1 MDPERTKTPARAIKK
16 ATKAVRGKKAATPKI
31 TSTTEA
37 SETQTE
43 NANVTGADSEA
54 LQTPAPK
61 KGVGRGRKTPAPNK
75 TAATTDSQAESIST
89 GSDAPA
95 APTPATKRRGRAKKA
110 PDFKAPVASLT
121 TAVEREDAGTP
132 DANPAPNSTDSG
144 QAGDASSAAAPPEK
158 TDKRCNTCHKVLLL
172 SQFEK
177 QYKNKVSSLANCAPC
192 REKKATWSRAGRS
205 AKENIADTDVAQFG
219 ETAAGDVDVA
229 APATPAPKKVNTGKT
244 PKRATARKNAA
255 PDTPLPQREGS
266 VEAVPA
272 ATPAPKGRGK
282 PKTTKQPATPKPA
295 AAVPS
300 ASRSKSE
307 DITSANTRASAAPEE
322 VPKEHTPA
330 KTRRTSGGKGPAVL
344 STIKEQAEATV
355 DDVAAST
362 TLEGSPEERAVRP
375 TVGGKGLSYVS
386 TSVLEQ
392 EETGVSANDT
402 PAPPETLRRTW
413 GEKGPVPPQITAQYE
428 SDADDEHNAHS
439 EDDADDESDDE
450 DAAANPPATPTTATR
465 VQPPRSSKRPMRST
479 PAGTPEP
486 TPPAP
491 AQKGPATKRPLAT
504 IPEDENEEPAAK
516 RQRANGEVV
525 GSNAATGDYVDGS
538 NLVSHLMLHSLSGE
552 QVLTFSQTAL
562 LQKGPDAKR
571 KPIAPR
577 KRPANM
583 AAHFNAPAGDQ
594 HTGASAGTGQP
605 AATPVAQIDSDATV
619 TAAGEDSDNK
629 RVRSDNAVL
638 SDEKPTGKRAKLV
651 HPQPQ
656 HSQATQSISTSREAA
671 TNNTTAE
678 ETSEVPVPGMQ
689 PTGQQQTGARPVTTG
704 QLGGKSIPK
713 NTAMFTISNSDVE
726 DQFVVDPEK
735 AVVAHKSTVFLRHYH
750 NDGKTEECYNVP
762 FPLRKLVRRSLR
774 VARQFGLN
782 GQASVE
788 QNPITLPRLI
798 CDKTV
803 MDYSR
808 YILARSNY
816 LWHDDDWT
824 PDSLLQLYLLA
835 MWMED
840 PDCCDVALS
849 TLIRLLRSKSAEE
862 ILFSLDVGY
871 IVDRVYDF
879 QQLPDGIEH
888 SNVKKLARYPPVFN
902 FFVDLLA
909 APEHAAQMLEQLKA
923 EANMEGEFAKDAA
936 AKCKKRADGDKT
948 EPLYLGKER
957 LWCAKYHFCDRLC
970 NVCHVERG
978 LDKMEQTGMPET
990 RKIPAY
996 GEPFADSDDEGDD
1009 VEVQEMETSGGNDG
1023 IEENDGAEEN
1033 ADFQEDEYSEGDAG
1047 SEENDGDDESEDVES
1062 DEEGT
1067 DYTSQLTERPGIYWQ
1082 TNFSDTD
1089 SGGDTDDSSD
1099 ADTEEL

>member
-16 ATKAVRGKKAATPKI
+16 ATKAVRGKRAATPKI

-43 NANVTGADSEA
+43 NANVTGADPEA

-75 TAATTDSQAESIST
+75 TAATINLQAESIST
-89 GSDAPA
+89 GADAIA
-95 APTPATKRRGRAKKA
+95 APTPATKKRGRAKKA
-110 PDFKAPVASLT
+110 PDSEVPVASLT
-121 TAVEREDAGTP
+121 TAVKQEDADAP
-132 DANPAPNSTDSG
+132 DANPTPNSTDDG
-144 QAGDASSAAAPPEK
+144 QAGNASSAVAPPEK
-158 TDKRCNTCHKVLLL
+158 TDKKCSTCHKVLPL

-192 REKKATWSRAGRS
+192 REKKAAWSRAGRS
-205 AKENIADTDVAQFG
+205 AKANIADTDVAQSG

-229 APATPAPKKVNTGKT
+229 PPATPAPKKVNTGKT

-272 ATPAPKGRGK
+272 ATPAPKGRRK

-295 AAVPS
+295 AAIAS

-307 DITSANTRASAAPEE
+307 DITSASTRASAAPEE

-330 KTRRTSGGKGPAVL
+330 KTRSTFGGKGPAAL

-355 DDVAAST
+355 DDVTAST

-375 TVGGKGLSYVS
+375 TVGGKGLSYVP

-392 EETGVSANDT
+392 EETDVSANDT
-402 PAPPETLRRTW
+402 PAPLETLRRTW
-413 GEKGPVPPQITAQYE
+413 GEKGPVPPEITAQYE
-428 SDADDEHNAHS
+428 NDADDEHNAHS

-450 DAAANPPATPTTATR
+450 DAAANPPATPATATR
-465 VQPPRSSKRPMRST
+465 VQPPRSAKRPMRST
-479 PAGTPEP
+479 RAGTPEP
-486 TPPAP
+486 TTPAP
-491 AQKGPATKRPLAT
+491 AQKDPATKRPLAT
-504 IPEDENEEPAAK
+504 ILEDENEEPAAK
-516 RQRANGEVV
+516 RQRANEEAAA
-525 GSNAATGDYVDGS
+525 SNAAAGDYVDGS
-538 NLVSHLMLHSLSGE
+538 NLVSHLTPHPLSGE
-552 QVLTFSQTAL
+552 QILTFSQTAL

-583 AAHFNAPAGDQ
+583 AAHFNAPAGGQD
-594 HTGASAGTGQP
+594 TGASAGIGQP
-605 AATPVAQIDSDATV
+605 AATPVAQIASDATI

-638 SDEKPTGKRAKLV
+638 SDEEPIGKRAKLV

-656 HSQATQSISTSREAA
+656 HSQATQSVSTSREAA

-689 PTGQQQTGARPVTTG
+689 PTDQQQTGARPVTTG

-713 NTAMFTISNSDVE
+713 NTAMFSISNSDME

-750 NDGKTEECYNVP
+750 NDGKTEEWYNVP

-788 QNPITLPRLI
+788 QNPITLPRFI

-862 ILFSLDVGY
+862 ILFSLDIGY

-902 FFVDLLA
+902 FFVDILA

-936 AKCKKRADGDKT
+936 AKCEKRADGDKT

-970 NVCHVERG
+970 NVCPAEWG

-1009 VEVQEMETSGGNDG
+1009 VEVQEMETSGGNDNT
-1023 IEENDGAEEN
+1023 EEN
-1033 ADFQEDEYSEGDAG
+1033 EYSEGDAG

-1062 DEEGT
+1062 DEEET
-1067 DYTSQLTERPGIYWQ
+1067 DYTSQLTERPSIYWQ

-1089 SGGDTDDSSD
+1089 SGGDTDESSD